1 MTEVPGKESRKMRMC
16 RICLTNEDETGQNFA
31 SFFDDDCATV
41 QKYIDLFGLEV
52 SEILIEMF

>member
-1 MTEVPGKESRKMRMC
+1 MRMC
-16 RICLTNEDETGQNFA
+16 RICLTNEDETGQSFA

-52 SEILIEMF
+52 SENFIEIFYVLIF